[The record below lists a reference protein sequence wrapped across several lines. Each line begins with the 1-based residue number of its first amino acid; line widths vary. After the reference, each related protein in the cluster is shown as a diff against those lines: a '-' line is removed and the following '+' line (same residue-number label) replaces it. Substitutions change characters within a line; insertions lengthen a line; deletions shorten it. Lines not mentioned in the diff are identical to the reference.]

1 MVRRHFTREKRCKAN
16 PLTQALTRTLTPTLS
31 LALTLTRCT
40 QLTEA
45 ERIGQQV
52 RAIGHLVIATFSDAV
67 TWLSPLQVGA
77 IGGVLKKGS
86 LTFLDQRRCNN
97 NTIGLTFFLTLAL
110 NLTLTLTLTNHAG
123 PTLTNQVEQHRDRP
137 HQAGPG

>member
-1 MVRRHFTREKRCKAN
+1 MGLSPHSSGHLGRRWRRWCGATLRGRRGARRTLA
-16 PLTQALTRTLTPTLS
+16 LTQALTRTLTPTLS
-31 LALTLTRCT
+31 LALTLTRCK

-52 RAIGHLVIATFSDAV
+52 RAIGHLVITTFGDAV

-97 NTIGLTFFLTLAL
+97 NAI
-110 NLTLTLTLTNHAG
+110 
-123 PTLTNQVEQHRDRP
+123 
-137 HQAGPG
+137 